1 MRGLLRMSE
10 GPSAAELQLRKM
22 AQVLSKKARQHKQ
35 WLKKRMLKAY
45 LVLPGQI
52 KELRRFENSWR
63 RMNHMP
69 VDDDDELQLLL
80 PVYVPV
86 PANYTLFFYHT
97 SNYIRKVRTC
107 LFWRESMSNWGRQ
120 PTAGICGRK
129 RNVRSPYFDDWQPFN
144 PQHDTGISADHS
156 RGSADGANTWLDRFL
171 IATDELC
178 RTELLVRSHPQMVRL
193 RQGADEPIEPDLL
206 TRITVLKAE
215 YAAVYALSLW
225 SPETRIPDPS
235 RVGRDPESKWFADG
249 GTFVV
254 WRSER
259 DGYVPLQD
267 PQGVQAEL
275 LRIRADDD
283 DEYENV
289 LDNFGRLLVH
299 LPGDFGDF
307 GARIA
312 AKLASL
318 EAEMTRIVL
327 VAHANER
334 LSPFWPADESDK
346 SDEAGAAA
354 VPKPAVGGKKRR

>member
-1 MRGLLRMSE
+1 
-10 GPSAAELQLRKM
+10 
-22 AQVLSKKARQHKQ
+22 
-35 WLKKRMLKAY
+35 
-45 LVLPGQI
+45 
-52 KELRRFENSWR
+52 
-63 RMNHMP
+63 
-69 VDDDDELQLLL
+69 
-80 PVYVPV
+80 
-86 PANYTLFFYHT
+86 
-97 SNYIRKVRTC
+97 
-107 LFWRESMSNWGRQ
+107 
-120 PTAGICGRK
+120 
-129 RNVRSPYFDDWQPFN
+129 
-144 PQHDTGISADHS
+144 
-156 RGSADGANTWLDRFL
+156 
-171 IATDELC
+171 
-178 RTELLVRSHPQMVRL
+178 
-193 RQGADEPIEPDLL
+193 
-206 TRITVLKAE
+206 
-215 YAAVYALSLW
+215 
-225 SPETRIPDPS
+225 
-235 RVGRDPESKWFADG
+235 
-249 GTFVV
+249 
-254 WRSER
+254 
-259 DGYVPLQD
+259 VPLQD